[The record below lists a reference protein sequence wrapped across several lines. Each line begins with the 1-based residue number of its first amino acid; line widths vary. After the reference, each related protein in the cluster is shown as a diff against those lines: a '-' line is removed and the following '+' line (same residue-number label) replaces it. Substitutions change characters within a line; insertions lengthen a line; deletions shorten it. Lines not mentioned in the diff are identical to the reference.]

1 MLNHI
6 FRSRREFQVRSDE
19 RDRAVDHASFLSIAS
34 AIDGALEKAVAER
47 TGLGRRI
54 DDVMARA
61 AIAAG
66 NEVDEYL
73 SRSEQDSKALAASE
87 DEIRR
92 GNKRLAALDQN
103 IAHFKFLKT
112 ALQTRFPDLTGRSA
126 MR

>member
-1 MLNHI
+1 MLNQI
-6 FRSRREFQVRSDE
+6 FRRREFQVRSEE
-19 RDRAVDHASFLSIAS
+19 RDLEVDRASVLSIDRAINEALERAV
-34 AIDGALEKAVAER
+34 EER

-54 DDVMARA
+54 DDVLARA

-73 SRSEQDSKALAASE
+73 SRSPEDNKMLGASE

-92 GNKRLAALDQN
+92 GQKRLAALDQN

-112 ALQTRFPDLTGRSA
+112 ALQTRFPDFIA
-126 MR
+126 AV

>member
-1 MLNHI
+1 MLNQI
-6 FRSRREFQVRSDE
+6 FRSRREFQVRSHE
-19 RDRAVDHASFLSIAS
+19 RDLEVDRASFVLIAS
-34 AIDGALEKAVAER
+34 AIEGALAKAVAER

-73 SRSEQDSKALAASE
+73 SRSGEDDKALAVAE

-92 GNKRLAALDQN
+92 GNKRLSVLDQN
-103 IAHFKFLKT
+103 IVHFKFLKT
-112 ALQTRFPDLTGRSA
+112 ALQSRFPDLAR
-126 MR
+126 